1 MCGFVVLMKVVKST
15 LDMLPV
21 SNTINAAQVRSR
33 DVEMRLREE
42 QHETR
47 FHKCYRTE
55 IRVHETTA
63 LSPRQILDFRN
74 LK

>member
-33 DVEMRLREE
+33 VVEMRLREDSMRQGFTSVTE
-42 QHETR
+42 QRSGSTKLRHSLPDK
-47 FHKCYRTE
+47 F
-55 IRVHETTA
+55 
-63 LSPRQILDFRN
+63 
-74 LK
+74 